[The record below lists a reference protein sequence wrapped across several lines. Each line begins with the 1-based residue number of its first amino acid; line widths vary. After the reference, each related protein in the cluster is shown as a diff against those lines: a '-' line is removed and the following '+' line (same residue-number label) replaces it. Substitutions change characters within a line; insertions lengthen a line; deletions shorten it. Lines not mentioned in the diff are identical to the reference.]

1 MTTTTATPTG
11 AGTKGF
17 RRAGRAS
24 TPRGR
29 AEQRSAWAM
38 AAPALIGLF
47 LFLGIPALLA
57 LGLSFTNARLISP
70 EGPSFVGVDNYARAF
85 TNDPSFVRSLLN
97 TFYFAAVV
105 VPVQAGLGL
114 VLALLVNQKVRGV
127 NIFRTIFF
135 LPVVTSMVVVSI
147 LWTFMY
153 QETGLVNSM
162 LSRLTGGAFEGVA
175 WLQEPATAMPAI
187 MVLSVWQGVGFH
199 MIIWLAGLQTIPEE
213 LYEAA
218 GMDGANLWQ
227 QFRHVTWPGLR
238 PTLVFVAVTI
248 TIAAFG
254 LFVQIDVMTRGGPLD
269 STTTIIFHAVR
280 KGFREQEVGYGAA
293 LSLIFFVLVL
303 IVSLIQ
309 RRLTQEK

>member
-1 MTTTTATPTG
+1 MTTTTATTTG

-114 VLALLVNQKVRGV
+114 ALALLVNQKVRGI

-153 QETGLVNSM
+153 QETGLINSM
-162 LSRLTGGAFEGVA
+162 LSRLTGGAFEGIA